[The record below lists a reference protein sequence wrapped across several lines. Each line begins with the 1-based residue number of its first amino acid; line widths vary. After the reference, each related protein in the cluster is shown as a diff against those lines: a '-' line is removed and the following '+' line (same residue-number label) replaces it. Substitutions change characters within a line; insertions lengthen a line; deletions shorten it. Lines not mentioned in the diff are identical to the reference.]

1 MEDEDMRL
9 LTGLVDSPPLVP
21 QAGSVPAALSE
32 RERANQAAPDLVP
45 CNRLVTGWSLTGT

>member
-1 MEDEDMRL
+1 MRL